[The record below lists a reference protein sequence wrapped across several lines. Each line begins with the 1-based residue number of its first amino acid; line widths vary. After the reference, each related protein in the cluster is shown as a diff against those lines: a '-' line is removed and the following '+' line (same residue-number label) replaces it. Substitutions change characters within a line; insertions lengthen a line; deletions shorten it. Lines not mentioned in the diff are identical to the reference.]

1 MNSLNEEEK
10 KEKMKF
16 DGSCINFDVISKI
29 KIGGEHFHCMK
40 PSQKQKKKEIVNKT
54 QHNTLNI
61 QKEQTKNDNIDYTEL
76 DCYFKN
82 FIACSLKYKSKH
94 NSISNF
100 SIKDLIVRKEPKMK
114 KTLLSSKRER
124 STKKFI
130 VRTKKVVGNKNI
142 SIIKI
147 PKEENEIVDINNCNA
162 QISSNNT
169 GSEITHR
176 VFFKILK
183 QYN

>member
-1 MNSLNEEEK
+1 MRVRISSGPQFVVDKKLLRSEK
-10 KEKMKF
+10 SF
-16 DGSCINFDVISKI
+16 RTFYN
-29 KIGGEHFHCMK
+29 
-40 PSQKQKKKEIVNKT
+40 KQKKKEIVNKT

-100 SIKDLIVRKEPKMK
+100 SIKDLIVRQEPKMK

-130 VRTKKVVGNKNI
+130 VRTKKVVGNKNV

-147 PKEENEIVDINNCNA
+147 PKEEDEIVDINNCNT